1 MSAEKIEI
9 REAMMSINNYMKKKN
24 INSDL
29 QYQIREY
36 LDYYVRESL
45 DNKVENETKVIN
57 MLSEPLKK

>member
-1 MSAEKIEI
+1 MSSDKIEI
-9 REAMMSINNYMKKKN
+9 RDAMMSINNYMKKKN